1 MGEVGD
7 MGRGG
12 TWVRDGE
19 KRGEEGTWGRWVRD
33 EGHRGEKIVVGA

>member
-19 KRGEEGTWGRWVRD
+19 KSGEEGR
-33 EGHRGEKIVVGA
+33 RGNMGEMGER